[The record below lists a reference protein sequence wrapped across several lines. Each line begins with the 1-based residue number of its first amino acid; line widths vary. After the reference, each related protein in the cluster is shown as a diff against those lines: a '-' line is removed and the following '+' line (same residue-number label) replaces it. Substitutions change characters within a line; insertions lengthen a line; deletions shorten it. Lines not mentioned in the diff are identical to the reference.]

1 MSSKTKDIA
10 RINEI
15 IKSSP
20 DFCTEKVE
28 RFKNEIASRKY
39 SVAGEEIAK
48 KILKEI
54 LAESEFPK

>member
-20 DFCTEKVE
+20 DFRTEKVE
-28 RFKNEIASRKY
+28 RLKNEIATRKY
-39 SVAGEEIAK
+39 SIAGEEIAE

-54 LAESEFPK
+54 LAESEFLK